1 MYIVFAQVPLE
12 IFCLIF
18 NQVVC
23 FLLGELVILYVIGFG
38 EISVT
43 RSALGDISL
52 GFGDVWSADRRL
64 GVRGIEM
71 HDSPTSA
78 NRTESGEIP
87 APKWPGKR
95 GNSQRRLKIR
105 NHRG

>member
-1 MYIVFAQVPLE
+1 MYIVFAEVSLE

-23 FLLGELVILYVIGFG
+23 FLLGELVILYLIGFG
-38 EISVT
+38 EILVI

-52 GFGDVWSADRRL
+52 GFRDVWSADGHL

-71 HDSPTSA
+71 HDSPRSA
-78 NRTESGEIP
+78 KQN
-87 APKWPGKR
+87 
-95 GNSQRRLKIR
+95 
-105 NHRG
+105 